1 MTLDELLQGQI
12 PDSIEDK
19 TAAASQLVALSRRI
33 VPVTSLLIASA
44 RRDNFRNDVTA
55 WTVWCRETLAMDGSD
70 RDHRRQIGDL
80 LLDTRADNAVYNT
93 LFALPFDK
101 LLVLSRIDAGQIGA
115 FLSHYDVKNLR
126 RDELREAV
134 ANWLGEEPKVRHETP
149 DLPGFTLALE
159 AINAM
164 EPEAICTRIGDQ
176 DAAMSALRAGMGLLG
191 GALEYHKREKKDVQ
205 MLQEL
210 KSSLLNEVKELERVI
225 EECCIQHCE
234 NYV

>member
-55 WTVWCRETLAMDGSD
+55 WAVWCRETLAMDGSD

-80 LLDTRADNAVYNT
+80 LLDTRADNAGSNT
-93 LFALPFDK
+93 LCVLPFDK

-115 FLSHYDVKNLR
+115 FLSHYDVKNLTAITTLTSATMSR
-126 RDELREAV
+126 RKSR
-134 ANWLGEEPKVRHETP
+134 RSSR
-149 DLPGFTLALE
+149 
-159 AINAM
+159 AM
-164 EPEAICTRIGDQ
+164 MTA
-176 DAAMSALRAGMGLLG
+176 
-191 GALEYHKREKKDVQ
+191 
-205 MLQEL
+205 
-210 KSSLLNEVKELERVI
+210 
-225 EECCIQHCE
+225 
-234 NYV
+234 